1 MKPRRQCH
9 GKQTAMPC
17 TCHRKRL
24 AYATATKIGDI
35 EMAENLAPKDLN
47 APADNLLPFPAIL
60 AAPAT
65 GEKLYTADE
74 LKQTFTPGAATN
86 RTVRDL
92 VAKVR
97 EAYYWLDEVEF
108 KRGDNFTQ
116 FCFEQIKAM
125 KDSGLTQK
133 QWILEVQKQ
142 KPTEKSS
149 QNLLQKPLDG
159 ELMDDLQLPSS
170 AIVPIAGIDRLTQTR
185 QEFQT
190 NTENLGEKLANIQ
203 QRLAEHQ
210 QQKSANDESFDL
222 GLKSRRAALL
232 AKVAEAAIEDKLT
245 AEQLYDAIVTGQLD
259 LTPKSP
265 VGNG

>member
-1 MKPRRQCH
+1 MKPKRQCH
-9 GKQTAMPC
+9 GKP
-17 TCHRKRL
+17 L

-35 EMAENLAPKDLN
+35 KMTENLAAKDLN
-47 APADNLLPFPAIL
+47 TPADNLLPFPAIL
-60 AAPAT
+60 AASAT
-65 GEKLYTADE
+65 DEKLYTAEE

-97 EAYYWLDEVEF
+97 EAYYWLDELKF

-116 FCFEQIKAM
+116 FCFDQIKAM

-133 QWILEVQKQ
+133 QWILEIQKQ
-142 KPTEKSS
+142 KPAEKSLQS
-149 QNLLQKPLDG
+149 LLQKPLDG

-185 QEFQT
+185 QEFQV
-190 NTENLGEKLANIQ
+190 NTENLSDKLANIQ
-203 QRLAEHQ
+203 QRLTEHQ
-210 QQKSANDESFDL
+210 QQKTANDESFNL
-222 GLKSRRAALL
+222 SLKNRRTALL
-232 AKVAEAAIEDKLT
+232 IKVAEAAIEDKLT
-245 AEQLYDAIVTGQLD
+245 AEQLYDSIVTGQLD

>member
-1 MKPRRQCH
+1 MAMPRTCH
-9 GKQTAMPC
+9 GKP
-17 TCHRKRL
+17 L
-24 AYATATKIGDI
+24 AYATAIRIGDI
-35 EMAENLAPKDLN
+35 KMTENLAAKDLN
-47 APADNLLPFPAIL
+47 TLADNLLPFPAIL
-60 AAPAT
+60 AASAT

-97 EAYYWLDEVEF
+97 EAYYWLDELEF

-116 FCFEQIKAM
+116 FCFDQIKAM

-133 QWILEVQKQ
+133 QWILEIQKQ
-142 KPTEKSS
+142 KPAEKSS

-159 ELMDDLQLPSS
+159 ELMDDLELPTS
-170 AIVPIAGIDRLTQTR
+170 AIVPSGGVNRLTQTR

-190 NTENLGEKLANIQ
+190 NSENLQDKLANIQ
-203 QRLAEHQ
+203 QRLTEHQ
-210 QQKSANDESFDL
+210 QQKLASDESFDL
-222 GLKSRRAALL
+222 GLKNRRAALL
-232 AKVAEAAIEDKLT
+232 MKVAESALQDKLT
-245 AEQLYDAIVTGQLD
+245 AEQLYDSIVSGQLD

>member
-1 MKPRRQCH
+1 
-9 GKQTAMPC
+9 MP
-17 TCHRKRL
+17 
-24 AYATATKIGDI
+24 
-35 EMAENLAPKDLN
+35 ENLAPKDLN
-47 APADNLLPFPAIL
+47 TPADNLLPFPAIL
-60 AAPAT
+60 AASAT
-65 GEKLYTADE
+65 AEIKLYTAEE

-97 EAYYWLDEVEF
+97 EAYHWLDEVEF

-116 FCFEQIKAM
+116 FCFDQIKAM
-125 KDSGLTQK
+125 KDTGLTQK

-142 KPTEKSS
+142 KAAEKSS
-149 QNLLQKPLDG
+149 QNLLQNPIDG

-170 AIVPIAGIDRLTQTR
+170 AIIPIAGIDRLTQTR
-185 QEFQT
+185 QEFQA
-190 NTENLGEKLANIQ
+190 NTENLGDKLANIQ

-232 AKVAEAAIEDKLT
+232 MKVAEAAIEDKLT
-245 AEQLYDAIVTGQLD
+245 AEQLYDSIVTAQLD

-265 VGNG
+265 AGNG